1 MAQPEHRVRQE
12 HRDAGTA
19 LGVYA
24 ELHRGVAAAR
34 GPPQPLRVSMGRLGT
49 NGFDTLPV
57 DLNVFGFRLRKL
69 T

>member
-1 MAQPEHRVRQE
+1 M
-12 HRDAGTA
+12 
-19 LGVYA
+19 YA